1 MAIKE
6 RKIPSPSEIKSTPQA
21 FSKEELDKL
30 ISLRNEHDKITFQ
43 LGQLYISKIQLE
55 KDENLLKNKLSST
68 LEKEKTI
75 AEDLSKKY
83 GNGTIDLES
92 GTFIPS
98 K

>member
-6 RKIPSPSEIKSTPQA
+6 RKIPSPSEIKSAPQA

-30 ISLRNEHDKITFQ
+30 ILLRNEHDKITFQ
-43 LGQLYISKIQLE
+43 LGQMYISKIQLE
-55 KDENLLKNKLSST
+55 KDENLLKNKLSSI

>member
-6 RKIPSPSEIKSTPQA
+6 RKIPSPSKIKSAPQA